1 MGDLTTDIERCL
13 GDCACDEA
21 TAARA
26 RSCCEEGRVRETK
39 RALLEER
46 TRLVEEMRAS
56 QRGIDA
62 IDHLLTRVSSEMP
75 ARRKER
81 T

>member
-1 MGDLTTDIERCL
+1 MGDLTSDIERCL

-21 TAARA
+21 TALRA

-46 TRLVEEMRAS
+46 SRLVEEMRAS

-75 ARRKER
+75 TRRKEKS
-81 T
+81 

>member
-1 MGDLTTDIERCL
+1 MEDLTSDIERCL

-21 TAARA
+21 TALRA

-46 TRLVEEMRAS
+46 SRLVEEMRAS

-75 ARRKER
+75 TRRKEKS
-81 T
+81 